1 MNNVLKLLSINS
13 FSVVISSEDHMVLD
27 KWANIW
33 LTLSRKHCSKFE
45 FPIQMWRWNLRSNL
59 FSPYFFYQSVYLY
72 NYKRMNK
79 NVTYTHLEGFQLLS
93 KNINHFKPRIEPNDY
108 DTCSQIL
115 TPSLWSNPCIQEV
128 GKRNWSEK
136 SLRHFPFE
144 AFYHIR
150 QRWKK
155 FPSLSHIKSFKI
167 RQ

>member
-1 MNNVLKLLSINS
+1 MKSE
-13 FSVVISSEDHMVLD
+13 FSAN
-27 KWANIW
+27 KWENIWGDEIPQLFIW

-45 FPIQMWRWNLRSNL
+45 FPVQMKSTKQSILTL
-59 FSPYFFYQSVYLY
+59 FFFISQSICIII
-72 NYKRMNK
+72 KKMDK
-79 NVTYTHLEGFQLLS
+79 NETYTHLEGFQLLS
-93 KNINHFKPRIEPNDY
+93 KNINHFKPRIQLNDY
-108 DTCSQIL
+108 DLCSQIL
-115 TPSLWSNPCIQEV
+115 TPSLWSNPFIQEV